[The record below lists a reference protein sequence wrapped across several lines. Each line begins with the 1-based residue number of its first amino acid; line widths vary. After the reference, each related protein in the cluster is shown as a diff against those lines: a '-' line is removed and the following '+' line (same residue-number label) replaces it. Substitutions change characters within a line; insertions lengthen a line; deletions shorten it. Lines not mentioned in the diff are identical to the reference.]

1 LKIYKDIKEIS
12 ISNPVLAMG
21 TFDGLHKGHRHVL
34 NQLKATAEKERG
46 ESVVLTFWPHPQ
58 MVLGNGDIK
67 LLNSIEEKTALF
79 EQNGIEHL
87 IILNFDK
94 KLAEQTY
101 DDFVQEILIGQ
112 IGIKHLVFGYDHRF
126 GHKGEGTFNNLKP
139 LAKKFKFTLHQLHEV
154 RAGHAISS
162 TRIRTALT
170 HGHVAEAAKML
181 EYNYQI
187 TGNIVH
193 GQELGRKIGFPTA
206 NIEVTC
212 PYKLIPHIGVY
223 ACMAHVGTKQWP
235 AMMNI
240 GYKPT
245 VQNRNE
251 LSIEAHLIDFNG
263 DLYDEP
269 LTIKFIRKIRDEVKF
284 NSLKDL
290 SAQLEIDKQETFQL
304 LKQDELL

>member
-1 LKIYKDIKEIS
+1 MKIYKDIKEIS

-34 NQLKATAEKERG
+34 DQLKATADKEGG

-58 MVLGNGDIK
+58 MVLGKGDIK
-67 LLNSIEEKTALF
+67 LLNAIEEKIALF
-79 EQNGIEHL
+79 EQNGIKHL
-87 IILNFDK
+87 ILLNFDNE
-94 KLAEQTY
+94 LAQQTY
-101 DDFVQEILIGQ
+101 DNFVQEILVGQ

-139 LAKKFKFTLHQLHEV
+139 LAKKHKFTLHQLHEV

-181 EYNYQI
+181 GYNYQI

-193 GQELGRKIGFPTA
+193 GQQLGRKIGFPTA

-212 PYKLIPHIGVY
+212 PYKLIPHVGVY
-223 ACMAHVGTKQWP
+223 ACIADLGTKQWP
-235 AMMNI
+235 TMMNI

-245 VQNRNE
+245 VQNKNE
-251 LSIEAHLIDFNG
+251 LFIEAHLIDFKGNI
-263 DLYDEP
+263 YDEQ
-269 LTIKFIRKIRDEVKF
+269 LTITFIRKIRDEVKF
-284 NSLKDL
+284 NSLKEL
-290 SAQLEIDKQETFQL
+290 SAQLGRDKQATIQM